1 MLRGLKL
8 SQATTKKVQH
18 QSAADSVPSTVNLGW
33 TYDGKTSSLEINA
46 VGQYYL
52 SKGKALQNISSKPI
66 SKKKHPKKPTFI
78 WSEDWQ
84 SDTKGVTILGKAYE
98 FIGTAVEDHYQEY
111 VQGIE
116 DPQSPKRAKK
126 TAKQKMTWQADWER
140 GLIIAR

>member
-1 MLRGLKL
+1 MFRGRKL
-8 SQATTKKVQH
+8 SQATTKKIKH
-18 QSAADSVPSTVNLGW
+18 QSVVDSVPSTVNLGW

-52 SKGKALQNISSKPI
+52 SKGKSLQNISSKPI
-66 SKKKHPKKPTFI
+66 SKKKHSKEPTFI

-111 VQGIE
+111 VQGTE
-116 DPQSPKRAKK
+116 DSQSPKRAKK
-126 TAKQKMTWQADWER
+126 TAKHKMTWQADWER